1 MEQFINEDIVTNIC
15 EFLDESDRNVMLS
28 SKLWYITFLK
38 HAKIS
43 TISIDRNLF
52 LGISPEYSKNVILL
66 NKNVDKEFLSKQ
78 CIVYGIK
85 SDVECEGYKTIVSTN
100 CLHITEDFSK
110 EERFKYMLAYKIKDD
125 FDYIKDIDASFIE
138 SCFHMYKFPSTVVAL
153 CLKYGKLDVH
163 NIDDEDYMKEVF
175 EYKYQCS
182 INDNLWCSDYN
193 SLVKRI
199 ILNHKHISQINT
211 IICEYITLRGF
222 YPDIIIEGLCIGY
235 TGHLRSLATKCTDK
249 NCITELLTHGGYG
262 SKDNCRCKM
271 DIECSCGKRVLC
283 TYYSISNMLN
293 LCIKRNLQVVTDM
306 ILKMNLTKNDMPSDI
321 KVSEINLNN
330 SIERQIYLY
339 ALEHD
344 LIDDYSQILKVCA
357 YYPDIEL
364 LKIFLNAGK
373 PIPNALKAYL
383 KAINLKHFEI
393 ASILLPHV
401 EVRYISNDNGLSEAT
416 IVYPDNFVWKKFAG
430 WNMEQY
436 KLYMKLPGISK
447 ITDFMEMSYYISYR
461 TESTE
466 LHDMYI
472 AFLIRNGIDHKRY
485 IGDISIS
492 RYEFTKIHWDVSF
505 IKQSEDGLCPVSRS
519 SILKRKLS
527 IKDDESRKR
536 FRWDTLILEI
546 EEICKTVETIDE
558 VLKLHYMY
566 KVLDIINCI
575 YALYYNKA
583 IDKKELVLHIEDLNI
598 ENKERTLSILR
609 SHPT

>member
-15 EFLDESDRNVMLS
+15 EFMNESDRNIMLL

-43 TISIDRNLF
+43 TVSIDRNLF
-52 LGISPEYSKNVILL
+52 LGISPDYNKNVILL
-66 NKNVDKEFLSKQ
+66 NKNVDKDFLSKQ

-85 SDVECEGYKTIVSTN
+85 NDIKYEGYKTIVSTN
-100 CLHITEDFSK
+100 CLHMTEDFSN

-125 FDYIKDIDASFIE
+125 FDFIKDIDASFIK

-163 NIDDEDYMKEVF
+163 DIDDEDYMKEVF

-182 INDNLWCSDYN
+182 INKWCYTYN

-199 ILNHKHISQINT
+199 ICNYNNHCAINT
-211 IICEYITLRGF
+211 FICEFIILRGF
-222 YPDIIIEGLCIGY
+222 YPHIIIENLNIGY
-235 TGHLRSLATKCTDK
+235 NDHLRSLATKCIDK
-249 NCITELLTHGGYG
+249 DCITELLTHGGYG

-271 DIECSCGKRVLC
+271 DVECSCGKRVLC
-283 TYYSISNMLN
+283 TYYSISDMLN

-306 ILKMNLTKNDMPSDI
+306 ILKMNLTKNDMPSHI
-321 KVSEINLNN
+321 KVSEIELDS

-339 ALEHD
+339 ALEHN
-344 LIDDYSQILKVCA
+344 LIDDYNQILEVCA
-357 YYPDIEL
+357 SYSDIEL
-364 LKIFLNAGK
+364 LKIFLNTAK
-373 PIPNALKAYL
+373 PIPNALIAYL

-393 ASILLPHV
+393 ASILLPHI
-401 EVRYISNDNGLSEAT
+401 EIRYNSTNNELSEAT
-416 IVYPDNFVWKKFAG
+416 IVYPDNFIWKKFGG

-447 ITDFMEMSYYISYR
+447 ITDFIEMSYYISWK

-485 IGDISIS
+485 IGDVSNS
-492 RYEFTKIHWDVSF
+492 RHEFMKIHRDVSF

-527 IKDDESRKR
+527 IKDDESRKS
-536 FRWDTLILEI
+536 FRCDTLILEI

-566 KVLDIINCI
+566 SVLDIINCI

-583 IDKKELVLHIEDLNI
+583 INKKELVLHIEDLKI
-598 ENKERTLSILR
+598 EKKERTLSILR